1 MFPNKMIVIPI
12 VTQKL
17 QFKLAIADPIISV
30 LIFEFQQHCCHSNFA
45 VCILHTIQSK
55 LTIIERRTIVSV
67 KY

>member
-45 VCILHTIQSK
+45 VCILHTI
-55 LTIIERRTIVSV
+55 
-67 KY
+67 